1 MYFIVCAFCW
11 CIKDI
16 IYKKMHRMESFKTI
30 ILCFFCCVTGD
41 TCTWQCLL
49 CTFLMH
55 CCKFGKEMEW
65 AKGSFMT
72 VYLTTC
78 KDDEQCLVIH
88 SSVIP
93 FLFVT
98 HRVKWQMFTGFCS
111 KKTLREEKPK
121 GVKILLFCWSLKTGC
136 GPWS

>member
-1 MYFIVCAFCW
+1 MYCIVCAFCW

-16 IYKKMHRMESFKTI
+16 IYEKNAQNGKLQDTI
-30 ILCFFCCVTGD
+30 IFCYFSCVTRGK
-41 TCTWQCLL
+41 CTWKFPL

-55 CCKFGKEMEW
+55 YCKLGKEMEW

-78 KDDEQCLVIH
+78 KDAEQCLVIH

-98 HRVKWQMFTGFCS
+98 HRVKWEMFTGLCS
-111 KKTLREEKPK
+111 ETSMEERPN
-121 GVKILLFCWSLKTGC
+121 GVKILPFCWSLKTGC
-136 GPWS
+136 VAWS